1 MKIRQ
6 RPILNKVKKEIAIL
20 ENFLF
25 WDKHRGLNIN
35 IDSSNP
41 NSPFNKPRHLNIV
54 TGVKPNIVI
63 LAFPCKTKLHHG
75 RSTDTVVPW

>member
-54 TGVKPNIVI
+54 T
-63 LAFPCKTKLHHG
+63 
-75 RSTDTVVPW
+75 R